1 MTYDDPT
8 TPAADPVPAGNHCLW
23 RQDAAGPGGPAGAC
37 STIRPYFRGT
47 SMTSVDGTT
56 TTMCTLRVSTCESQ
70 AAFSSFDCMT
80 LDATGDAL
88 CGQASVHDGVC
99 RAVDVASNRCT
110 VFCGSDDDCR
120 GGFSCDTGSS
130 PSVCLF

>member
-1 MTYDDPT
+1 
-8 TPAADPVPAGNHCLW
+8 
-23 RQDAAGPGGPAGAC
+23 
-37 STIRPYFRGT
+37 
-47 SMTSVDGTT
+47 MTSVDGTT